1 MKYLKHKNQLGGSR
15 ASGFTLLEVLVAV
28 LVFSFGMLGIAGLMS
43 ISVKNNHNGYLRSQA
58 NFLAENMVDRMRAN
72 PVALWNDDYTGTAAT
87 GASNC
92 DSPCTY
98 AELATYDMEQWA
110 QSLSFI
116 LPNAVGTIACVR
128 NTNLPTSIS
137 LADPPSIWFPAPP
150 YSGVCTVTVSWT
162 ESNRDGAADA
172 QTLTMVVQP

>member
-1 MKYLKHKNQLGGSR
+1 MKILKQNTKPAESKE
-15 ASGFTLLEVLVAV
+15 SGFTLLEVLVAV

-72 PVALWNDDYTGTAAT
+72 PAALWNDAYTGTAAVGST
-87 GASNC
+87 NCASG
-92 DSPCTY
+92 CTY
-98 AELATYDMEQWA
+98 ADLAAFDMEQWA

-128 NTNLPTSIS
+128 NSNLPANIS
-137 LADPPSIWFPAPP
+137 LADLPSIWFPAPP

-172 QTLTMVVQP
+172 QTLTMVMQP